1 MNWVLCLVSQSCL
14 TVWTVAPQAP
24 LSMGILQTRTLEW
37 VAVPLSKRSSRP
49 RDRMHLGTIKH
60 WCVRPRIYR
69 QNNRSWEVYRL
80 CSLGKGCCR
89 LSSPQGG
96 RIAVQA
102 PSFGQGPGSLG
113 LVLLML
119 HGVRSK
125 CIFQCLCLL
134 AASRQQKAN
143 PGRSWELR
151 VPPEEGCF

>member
-1 MNWVLCLVSQSCL
+1 M
-14 TVWTVAPQAP
+14 T
-24 LSMGILQTRTLEW
+24 MGILQTRTLEW
-37 VAVPLSKRSSRP
+37 VAIPLSKRSSRP

-80 CSLGKGCCR
+80 CSLGKGYCR

-113 LVLLML
+113 LVFLML

-125 CIFQCLCLL
+125 CIFQVPLL
-134 AASRQQKAN
+134 VGSLPAAESKSRTFLGAESTTRGGLFLTSLILSFFFPLGDASSK
-143 PGRSWELR
+143 
-151 VPPEEGCF
+151 F